1 MQYLIMVL
9 IAVIVGALA
18 AAVTYV
24 LMRSQVK
31 AQAQTAE
38 IDAQRMAEEAEAKR
52 RELMLEAEAKR
63 RELTLEAEAKYRE
76 LMLGVKDETIRMR
89 DELEREYGQRRKEVE
104 RHERRLQQKEEQLD
118 GRLEALDRR
127 DRKLQAKERENEETR
142 EKLEGLEKERS
153 AELERVAQLTLDEA
167 RTMLLQ
173 QAETEIRDVMNRRV
187 REIEQETKL
196 EANRRAQKILATTIQ
211 RIASDYVAETSVSV
225 VPLPSDDMKGR
236 IIGREGRNIRSL
248 EQATGVDLIVD
259 DTPEAVTLSSFDPV
273 RREIARRA
281 LTKLIQDGRI
291 HPARIEEL
299 VNKSRLE
306 VEQIM
311 REEGERVAIEANVQ
325 GLHPDLIKLLGRLK
339 YRTSYGQNVLQHVL
353 ECSLIAGAIG
363 AEIGA
368 DVNVC
373 KTAALLHDIGKA
385 VDHEVEGPH
394 ALIGADIARRLGRSA
409 KIVHA
414 IAAHHGE
421 EEPQTVEAFI
431 VATADAISGA
441 RPGARR
447 EMVETYIKRLEAL
460 EGVATSFQGVEK
472 AYAIQ
477 AGREVR
483 ILVQPDKVDDVAAT
497 RLARDVV
504 KKIQESLEYPGQIK
518 VTVIRETR
526 AIDYAR

>member
-1 MQYLIMVL
+1 MQVVLYLLV
-9 IAVIVGALA
+9 AVVAALLA
-18 AAVTYV
+18 GGGTY
-24 LMRSQVK
+24 LYLNSRATSK
-31 AQAQTAE
+31 INTAE
-38 IDAQRMAEEAEAKR
+38 GAAQRLIEEAEAKR
-52 RELMLEAEAKR
+52 REIVLEA
-63 RELTLEAEAKYRE
+63 
-76 LMLGVKDETIRMR
+76 KDEAIRTR
-89 DELEREYGQRRKEVE
+89 DEFEREHAARRKEVD
-104 RHERRLQQKEEQLD
+104 RVERRVQQKEEQLD
-118 GRLEALDRR
+118 RRMENLDRR
-127 DRKLQAKERENEETR
+127 ERKTQTHERELDEMR
-142 EKLEGLEKERS
+142 EQLSKLADERRL
-153 AELERVAQLTLDEA
+153 ELERVAQLSGEA
-167 RTMLLQ
+167 ARQQVLE
-173 QAETEIRDVMNRRV
+173 QAERETRDIMNRQV
-187 REIEQETKL
+187 REIEQQVKL
-196 EANRRAQKILATTIQ
+196 EANQRAQMILATAIQ
-211 RIASDYVAETSVSV
+211 RIASDYVAETTVSV

-236 IIGREGRNIRSL
+236 IIGREGRNIRAL

-281 LTKLIQDGRI
+281 LAKLIQDGRI
-291 HPARIEEL
+291 HPARIEEI
-299 VNKSRLE
+299 VAKTRQE
-306 VEQIM
+306 VEQII
-311 REEGERVAIEANVQ
+311 REEGEKVAYEANVQ

-339 YRTSYGQNVLQHVL
+339 YRTSYGQNVLQHSL
-353 ECSLIAGAIG
+353 EVSTIAGALA
-363 AEIGA
+363 AELGA

-409 KIVHA
+409 RIVHA

-460 EGVATSFQGVEK
+460 EGVANSFQGVEK

-483 ILVQPDKVDDVAAT
+483 ILVQPDKVDDLAAS

-504 KKIQESLEYPGQIK
+504 RKIQETLEYPGQIK

-526 AIDYAR
+526 VVDYAR

>member
-1 MQYLIMVL
+1 MLTYILVL
-9 IAVIVGALA
+9 LGAFVVGIV
-18 AAVTYV
+18 AAVATHLY
-24 LMRSQVK
+24 LRSTVMK
-31 AQAQTAE
+31 KVHQA
-38 IDAQRMAEEAEAKR
+38 EAEAQRRLDEAEARR
-52 RELMLEAEAKR
+52 RELILEA
-63 RELTLEAEAKYRE
+63 
-76 LMLGVKDETIRMR
+76 KDEAIRLR
-89 DELEREYGQRRKEVE
+89 DELEREYAQRRKELE
-104 RHERRLQQKEEQLD
+104 RLERRLQQKEEQLD
-118 GRLEALDRR
+118 RRLEGLDRR
-127 DRKLQAKERENEETR
+127 ERKAQARERELDEAR
-142 EKLEGLEKERS
+142 EKLQELEAERR
-153 AELERVAQLTLDEA
+153 AELERVARLTSEEA
-167 RTMLLQ
+167 RAIILD
-173 QAETEIRDVMNRRV
+173 QAEREMREHMNRMV
-187 REIEQETKL
+187 REM
-196 EANRRAQKILATTIQ
+196 EAEAKAEAQRRAQHILATTIQ
-211 RIASDYVAETSVSV
+211 RIASDYVAETTVSV

-236 IIGREGRNIRSL
+236 IIGREGRNIRAL

-291 HPARIEEL
+291 HPARIEEV
-299 VNKSRLE
+299 VNKTRQE
-306 VEQIM
+306 VEQII
-311 REEGERVAIEANVQ
+311 REEGERVALEANVQ

-339 YRTSYGQNVLQHVL
+339 YRTSYGQNVLQHSL
-353 ECSLIAGAIG
+353 EVSLIAGALA
-363 AEIGA
+363 AELGA
-368 DVNVC
+368 DINVC

-385 VDHEVEGPH
+385 VDHEVDGPH

-460 EGVATSFQGVEK
+460 EGVANSFQGVEK

-483 ILVQPDKVDDVAAT
+483 ILVQPDKVDDLGAM
-497 RLARDVV
+497 RLARDIV

-526 AIDYAR
+526 AVEYAR